1 MTWFRQGRRSGT
13 DSERREPGETA
24 RREHAEAGARVPGD
38 VPEARLHATVSGVVQ
53 GVGFR
58 YWTMG
63 EAEKR
68 GLVGTAGN
76 LLDGTVEVT
85 AEGTREDVEALL
97 AWLRSGNTPGHV
109 DEVEATIGPGTGEF
123 TRFSLF

>member
-13 DSERREPGETA
+13 DSEKHEGGDAAGPTP
-24 RREHAEAGARVPGD
+24 AE

-58 YWTMG
+58 YWTLG

-76 LLDGTVEVT
+76 LLDGTVEVV
-85 AEGTREDVEALL
+85 AEGTREDVEGLL

-109 DEVEATIGPGTGEF
+109 EDVDATIGPATGEF

>member
-1 MTWFRQGRRSGT
+1 MTWFRQGRRRGA
-13 DSERREPGETA
+13 EGE
-24 RREHAEAGARVPGD
+24 AEGLPAD

-58 YWTMG
+58 YWTLG

-68 GLVGTAGN
+68 GLVGFAGN

-85 AEGTREDVEALL
+85 AEGTREDVEGLL
-97 AWLRSGNTPGHV
+97 AWLRSGDTPGRV
-109 DEVEATIGPGTGEF
+109 DGVEASIGPATGEF